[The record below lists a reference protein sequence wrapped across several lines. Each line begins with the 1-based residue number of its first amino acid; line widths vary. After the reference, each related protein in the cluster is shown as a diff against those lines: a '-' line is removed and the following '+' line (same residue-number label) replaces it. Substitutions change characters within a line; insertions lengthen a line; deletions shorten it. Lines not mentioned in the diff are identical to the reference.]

1 MRAQL
6 KADLLVLLPETDD
19 EREALASWKSHH
31 ADTAFL
37 LKADKGRGATFRKLG
52 PRVEACREPIN
63 VYSASPDPAIRLI
76 ANFAPTPFTLDGK
89 RYACV
94 EAFWQSLRFPQE
106 LQDRIAALDG
116 AAAKRAS
123 HDQPYGS
130 HVTYRGRPIPTGTYA
145 HWQLMQRAC
154 RAKFEQNENAR
165 TALLATGDRPL
176 EHKVRPDSRTIPGVV
191 MADIWM
197 TLRRQ
202 LRRRGS

>member
-6 KADLLVLLPETDD
+6 KAGVLALLPETDD

-31 ADTAFL
+31 ADTAFV
-37 LKADKGRGATFRKLG
+37 LKADQRRGATLRKLG
-52 PRVEACREPIN
+52 PRVDACREPIN
-63 VYSASPDPAIRLI
+63 VHSASPDPAIRLI

-94 EAFWQSLRFPQE
+94 EAFWQSLRFPRE

-116 AAAKRAS
+116 AAAKHAS

-130 HVTYRGRPIPTGTYA
+130 HVSYCGRPIPTGTYP
-145 HWQLMQRAC
+145 HWQLMRRAC

-202 LRRRGS
+202 LRRRSS